1 MIIQSRHEL
10 SPSRLA
16 KKMRQE
22 KLIFDLLK
30 VRIISEG
37 EEVAEIVEDFPGF
50 NGEDEKYGEGRYGK
64 FFKSINN
71 IS

>member
-1 MIIQSRHEL
+1 
-10 SPSRLA
+10 
-16 KKMRQE
+16 MRQE